1 MSRPINPETE
11 DMEMDPDWDTPL
23 TLTLTPAAIIDT
35 VFGTAESVHTGDD
48 SCVDQSLVV
57 NETTAIDDQSEN
69 YCRFVEQEYVEDAE
83 PEATWHDWAVEV
95 RIENVM
101 VAGHWRVPV
110 NGSPS
115 DWEWCAAEAEKAFTT
130 ACVLVGKRV
139 RRGIVIDQPNAAPR
153 PSRTHH

>member
-1 MSRPINPETE
+1 MRPEAENP
-11 DMEMDPDWDTPL
+11 DMDPDWDTPL

-35 VFGTAESVHTGDD
+35 VFGTAESVHTGDE

-69 YCRFVEQEYVEDAE
+69 YCRFVEQEYVEEAE
-83 PEATWHDWAVEV
+83 PDATWHDWAVEI
-95 RIENVM
+95 RIDKVM
-101 VAGHWRVPV
+101 VAGHWRAPV

-115 DWEWCAAEAEKAFTT
+115 DWEWCAVEAEKAFAA

-139 RRGIVIDQPNAAPR
+139 RRGIVIDQSSAAPR